1 MRRRTVARLLLAV
14 VALAVVAGACLAV
27 MRLGL
32 PWAPR
37 FSGADFGIEPYVSAT
52 DADGDGIDDQTDIL
66 ASARAYVAT
75 NPSYGSAYYA
85 GGWPDD
91 GRGVCTDVV
100 AYALIGAGYDV
111 QTLLDQDVRAN
122 PDAYGIEVPDANIDY
137 RRVPNLLVWLTRN
150 ATSLTC
156 DTAQI
161 DQWQGGDIVVW
172 DGHIGIV
179 SDVRNASGVP
189 FVIHHWGVM
198 QPSYEE
204 DCLDSWGP
212 VVGHFRIG

>member
-1 MRRRTVARLLLAV
+1 MSLGTVVRRAFCAVLVMLAAGA
-14 VALAVVAGACLAV
+14 ALACL
-27 MRLGL
+27 RLGT

-37 FSGADFGIEPYVSAT
+37 HTGEEFGIAPYVSPLDT
-52 DADGDGIDDQTDIL
+52 DGDGIDDQSDIL
-66 ASARAYVAT
+66 ASARTYVAT

-100 AYALIGAGYDV
+100 AYALLGAGYDV
-111 QTLLDQDVRAN
+111 RELLDADVRAN
-122 PDAYGIEVPDANIDY
+122 PRAYAIDVPDANIDY
-137 RRVPNLLVWLTRN
+137 RRVPNLLVWLSRN

-156 DTAQI
+156 DVDAI
-161 DQWQGGDIVVW
+161 DQWQGGDVVVW

-179 SDVRNASGVP
+179 SDVRDAAGRP
-189 FVIHHWGVM
+189 FVIHHWGVA

-204 DCLDSWGP
+204 DCLASWGP
-212 VVGHFRIG
+212 VIGHFRIG